1 MPQPDS
7 IPVLNWLMA
16 VLCRSLPQYLT
27 DARPYT
33 VPGND
38 DAVETLA
45 QIAAD
50 QTTMSER
57 VSDLILESERRVD
70 LGGFP
75 IQFSSLHDLGLDYL
89 VEKAI
94 ECQRRDIRT
103 IEACIDDLRFVP
115 AARSLA
121 EETLGMAKGHLES
134 LEEISAS

>member
-7 IPVLNWLMA
+7 IPVLNQLLA

-27 DARPYT
+27 DARPYS
-33 VPGND
+33 VSGD
-38 DAVETLA
+38 DSAVEVLT
-45 QIAAD
+45 QIAED
-50 QTTMSER
+50 QTMMSAR
-57 VSDLILESERRVD
+57 VTDLIQESERRID

-75 IQFSSLHDLGLDYL
+75 IQFSALHDLSLEYL
-89 VEKAI
+89 VGKAI

-103 IEACIDDLRFVP
+103 IEACIDDLRFAP

-134 LEEISAS
+134 LQEVSAG